1 MKTTALIITA
11 VAGLVLAG
19 CGAGAK
25 VPPQPPP
32 KRGVPIVTLPAPTTT
47 TITHAPTGQAMA
59 CINHGISANAQVP
72 SAGTEVTNSTD
83 GVKAS
88 ATLDLTRNTD
98 GSLSVSCK
106 P

>member
-11 VAGLVLAG
+11 SAGLALAG

-25 VPPQPPP
+25 VPPQPHP
-32 KRGVPIVTLPAPTTT
+32 KRGVPIMTFPAPTTT
-47 TITHAPTGQAMA
+47 TIADAPTGQAMA
-59 CINHGISANAQVP
+59 CTNHGISANAHVP
-72 SAGTEVTNSTD
+72 SAGNEVTNSNY

-98 GSLSVSCK
+98 GSLSVSCI